1 MSLELKIELKPTST
15 GEYLAF
21 KDITGTTGTYAYTQ
35 DSNISYSQVTATRFK
50 FGTYETLS
58 NIETLTSGSFTQ
70 YKEYINAGSASKTV
84 DSKVISVGE
93 TFVPQITGISVPANS
108 TWETT
113 GYYVYPLNY
122 FPTSSQVALDITS
135 TQLGETGD
143 TIVDN
148 IRLVEYEVY
157 YPQSTP
163 SITSTSGTTYIVSG
177 AGTVGYGGSVYRVGE
192 VFTAYNA
199 SSITAASGSPKV
211 NALYA
216 TVSQYF
222 ATTWSVENRLYQVIF
237 DMLERISISEQN
249 KIVFVKSQLEA
260 IQAICLTN
268 NVSISQAYDLLLYIT
283 DQVTFLE

>member
-21 KDITGTTGTYAYTQ
+21 KDITGTTSPYAYTQ
-35 DSNISYSQVTATRFK
+35 DGNIDYTDVTATRFK
-50 FGTYETLS
+50 FGTYNTLS
-58 NIETLTSGSFTQ
+58 NVETLTSGSFTQ
-70 YKEYINAGSASKTV
+70 YKEYINAGDASKTV

-108 TWETT
+108 TWKTT

-122 FPTSSQVALDITS
+122 LPTSSQVALDITS
-135 TQLGETGD
+135 TQLDETGD
-143 TIVDN
+143 TIADN

-177 AGTVGYGGSVYRVGE
+177 TGVVSYGGSAYRSGE
-192 VFTAYNA
+192 VFTAYDVSAINVD
-199 SSITAASGSPKV
+199 SGSPKV

-216 TVSQYF
+216 SVSQYF
-222 ATTWSVENRLYQVIF
+222 ATTWNIENRLYQVIF
-237 DMLERISISEQN
+237 DMLEKISVSEQN

>member
-35 DSNISYSQVTATRFK
+35 DGNIDYTDVTATRFK
-50 FGTYETLS
+50 FGTYNTLS
-58 NIETLTSGSFTQ
+58 NVETITSGAFTQ
-70 YKEYINAGSASKTV
+70 YKEYMNTGSASANV
-84 DSKVISVGE
+84 DDKVISVGE
-93 TFVPQITGISVPANS
+93 RFVPQITGISVPANS
-108 TWETT
+108 TWKTT
-113 GYYVYPLNY
+113 GYYVYPFNY
-122 FPTSSQVALDITS
+122 LPTSSQVALDIAS
-135 TQLGETGD
+135 SQLGETGD

-148 IRLVEYEVY
+148 IRLAEYEVY
-157 YPQSTP
+157 YPQETP
-163 SITSTSGTTYIVSG
+163 YLPAVAGTTYLVSG
-177 AGTVGYGGSVYRVGE
+177 VGLVGYGGSTYRVGE
-192 VFTAYNA
+192 IFTAYD
-199 SSITAASGSPKV
+199 SSDITAVSDSPNV

-216 TVSQYF
+216 STSQYF

-237 DMLERISISEQN
+237 DMLEKISVSEQN